1 MAGAHAWSVQ
11 AELYGGRPMLYIDT
25 ALRFARGNRP
35 APPLL
40 TPSFGPP
47 KSPSVATYRKVKG
60 LPMSDVR
67 TSRLG
72 DSAEQRSCQA
82 IIMKGFKGHTVTL
95 TIHEDTQVRVIV
107 DKTVES
113 YREAE
118 TIARAFAAQ
127 QGFPWHKV
135 AVVSR

>member
-1 MAGAHAWSVQ
+1 
-11 AELYGGRPMLYIDT
+11 
-25 ALRFARGNRP
+25 
-35 APPLL
+35 
-40 TPSFGPP
+40 
-47 KSPSVATYRKVKG
+47 
-60 LPMSDVR
+60 MSDVR
-67 TSRLG
+67 APRLA

-95 TIHEDTQVRVIV
+95 AIHEDSQVRVIV

-127 QGFPWHKV
+127 QGFPWNKV

>member
-1 MAGAHAWSVQ
+1 
-11 AELYGGRPMLYIDT
+11 
-25 ALRFARGNRP
+25 
-35 APPLL
+35 
-40 TPSFGPP
+40 
-47 KSPSVATYRKVKG
+47 
-60 LPMSDVR
+60 MSDVR
-67 TSRLG
+67 TSRPE

-118 TIARAFAAQ
+118 TIARAFASQ

-135 AVVSR
+135 AVVSK

>member
-1 MAGAHAWSVQ
+1 
-11 AELYGGRPMLYIDT
+11 
-25 ALRFARGNRP
+25 
-35 APPLL
+35 
-40 TPSFGPP
+40 
-47 KSPSVATYRKVKG
+47 
-60 LPMSDVR
+60 MSDVR

-72 DSAEQRSCQA
+72 DRAEQRRCQA
-82 IIMKGFKGHTVTL
+82 IIPKGFKGHTVTL

-118 TIARAFAAQ
+118 TIARAFASQ

-135 AVVSR
+135 AISSFFARSRSRRHTPRSVTASPETLSWT

>member
-1 MAGAHAWSVQ
+1 
-11 AELYGGRPMLYIDT
+11 
-25 ALRFARGNRP
+25 
-35 APPLL
+35 L
-40 TPSFGPP
+40 TPSFGSP
-47 KSPSVATYRKVKG
+47 KSPSVATYRKVKE

-67 TSRLG
+67 TSHLG

-82 IIMKGFKGHTVTL
+82 IILKGFKGHTVTL
-95 TIHEDTQVRVIV
+95 TIHKDTQVRVIV

-127 QGFPWHKV
+127 QGFPGIKV
-135 AVVSR
+135 AVVSK

>member
-1 MAGAHAWSVQ
+1 
-11 AELYGGRPMLYIDT
+11 
-25 ALRFARGNRP
+25 
-35 APPLL
+35 
-40 TPSFGPP
+40 
-47 KSPSVATYRKVKG
+47 
-60 LPMSDVR
+60 MSDVR
-67 TSRLG
+67 TSCPE

>member
-1 MAGAHAWSVQ
+1 
-11 AELYGGRPMLYIDT
+11 
-25 ALRFARGNRP
+25 
-35 APPLL
+35 
-40 TPSFGPP
+40 
-47 KSPSVATYRKVKG
+47 
-60 LPMSDVR
+60 MSDVC
-67 TSRLG
+67 TSCLG

-118 TIARAFAAQ
+118 TIARAFASQ
-127 QGFPWHKV
+127 QGFPWYKV
-135 AVVSR
+135 AVISS

>member
-1 MAGAHAWSVQ
+1 
-11 AELYGGRPMLYIDT
+11 
-25 ALRFARGNRP
+25 
-35 APPLL
+35 
-40 TPSFGPP
+40 
-47 KSPSVATYRKVKG
+47 
-60 LPMSDVR
+60 MSDVR

-72 DSAEQRSCQA
+72 YSAEQCSCQA

-113 YREAE
+113 HHEAE
-118 TIARAFAAQ
+118 TIARAFTAQ